1 MAALIGRFLDCSQSL
16 LASPLLIGVTE
27 LDLYIVFM
35 LFVPFGAFLMDCQT
49 NDMVCCVIPYHP
61 ISLCISFERG
71 NNCI

>member
-27 LDLYIVFM
+27 LDLYTVFM

-49 NDMVCCVIPYHP
+49 NDMV
-61 ISLCISFERG
+61 
-71 NNCI
+71 